1 MKLKIKEYKDIL
13 KLKDVIPAERGLV
26 STREGWLE
34 TSLRSTEIR
43 WITRDSYSWV
53 FNLMQEYARKA
64 QIELGIDKV
73 LSIKDNIQLSTY
85 YPGDHYGW
93 HTDGRA
99 MSCSL
104 LLSDK
109 FTGGRLEFKEPGWP
123 LLRQAGQAIFFP
135 NVFHRVKPIKSGI
148 RDSLVVWWV

>member
-1 MKLKIKEYKDIL
+1 MRIKEYKDIL
-13 KLKDVIPAERGLV
+13 SLKEQLTPERGLV
-26 STREGWLE
+26 YDDGLYGE
-34 TSLRSTEIR
+34 TELRSTEIR
-43 WITRDSYSWV
+43 WIRRGRHSWV

-64 QIELGIDKV
+64 QEELGIDQV
-73 LSIKDNIQLSTY
+73 LTIRDNIQLSTY

-93 HTDGRA
+93 HKDGRV

-109 FTGGRLEFKEPGWP
+109 FTGGRLEFRERGK
-123 LLRQAGQAIFFP
+123 LLREAGQAVFFP
-135 NVFHRVKPIKSGI
+135 NIEHRVKPVLTGV